1 MNEHEIDSK
10 IRDAFASVTPDIKA
24 SVLSDCKQKKGK
36 VIAMSNTSNNENKK
50 RPVWG
55 WIAAAAAALLLIAAA
70 PFAIRGAQGGAKA
83 AAKAAA
89 VSVMIDVN
97 PSIEMTVDG
106 DERVIE
112 AIPRN
117 PDGAVL
123 LDGMDL
129 SGSKVNV
136 AVDAV
141 VGSLLRRGYLNELAN
156 SVLISV
162 EGADSTLCERLR
174 GELTLDVADLLG
186 NGDFGF
192 AVMSQ
197 KLSDDPTV
205 SGIAEDYG
213 ITVGKAQLIASLC
226 AADPAYDVSS
236 LAALSINELGLIS
249 GRKTLESVE
258 TRGTS
263 SDRAYIG
270 REAALAKAFE
280 HAGISSAE
288 AGNVEIEMDIENGV
302 MVYDIEF
309 TAGGTEYDYEID
321 AVTGEVIKAENEPA
335 DTQAETPDP
344 TAAPDDSA
352 SAQHIGRKAALRA
365 ALAHAGVSESDAYD
379 VDIESDKEN
388 GRSVYD
394 VEFKA
399 GGNEYDYV
407 IDALTGEVLRYETES
422 ASGSA
427 PTAKPSSK
435 PNSSS
440 YIGRDAALDKALAHA
455 GLSLSAVSDI
465 EIELEKDDGSA
476 YYDVEFR
483 SGSKEYEY
491 RINAVSG
498 KVISNSSEHAG
509 DHHDHSASLSLIGED
524 RAWEIALR
532 KAGLSMNK
540 ISGKDIELDHE
551 NGVYIYELEFR
562 CEGFEYEVKINAA
575 TGAVMRFEKEL
586 DD

>member
-55 WIAAAAAALLLIAAA
+55 WIAAAAAALLLIVAA
-70 PFAIRGAQGGAKA
+70 PFAIRGAKGG
-83 AAKAAA
+83 AKAAA

-97 PSIEMTVDG
+97 PSIEMTVDS

-236 LAALSINELGLIS
+236 LAALSIN
-249 GRKTLESVE
+249 
-258 TRGTS
+258 
-263 SDRAYIG
+263 
-270 REAALAKAFE
+270 
-280 HAGISSAE
+280 
-288 AGNVEIEMDIENGV
+288 
-302 MVYDIEF
+302 
-309 TAGGTEYDYEID
+309 
-321 AVTGEVIKAENEPA
+321 
-335 DTQAETPDP
+335 
-344 TAAPDDSA
+344 
-352 SAQHIGRKAALRA
+352 
-365 ALAHAGVSESDAYD
+365 
-379 VDIESDKEN
+379 
-388 GRSVYD
+388 
-394 VEFKA
+394 
-399 GGNEYDYV
+399 
-407 IDALTGEVLRYETES
+407 
-422 ASGSA
+422 
-427 PTAKPSSK
+427 
-435 PNSSS
+435 
-440 YIGRDAALDKALAHA
+440 
-455 GLSLSAVSDI
+455 
-465 EIELEKDDGSA
+465 
-476 YYDVEFR
+476 
-483 SGSKEYEY
+483 
-491 RINAVSG
+491 
-498 KVISNSSEHAG
+498 
-509 DHHDHSASLSLIGED
+509 
-524 RAWEIALR
+524 
-532 KAGLSMNK
+532 
-540 ISGKDIELDHE
+540 
-551 NGVYIYELEFR
+551 
-562 CEGFEYEVKINAA
+562 
-575 TGAVMRFEKEL
+575 
-586 DD
+586 

>member
-1 MNEHEIDSK
+1 
-10 IRDAFASVTPDIKA
+10 
-24 SVLSDCKQKKGK
+24 
-36 VIAMSNTSNNENKK
+36 
-50 RPVWG
+50 
-55 WIAAAAAALLLIAAA
+55 
-70 PFAIRGAQGGAKA
+70 
-83 AAKAAA
+83 
-89 VSVMIDVN
+89 
-97 PSIEMTVDG
+97 
-106 DERVIE
+106 
-112 AIPRN
+112 
-117 PDGAVL
+117 
-123 LDGMDL
+123 
-129 SGSKVNV
+129 
-136 AVDAV
+136 
-141 VGSLLRRGYLNELAN
+141 
-156 SVLISV
+156 
-162 EGADSTLCERLR
+162 
-174 GELTLDVADLLG
+174 
-186 NGDFGF
+186 
-192 AVMSQ
+192 
-197 KLSDDPTV
+197 
-205 SGIAEDYG
+205 
-213 ITVGKAQLIASLC
+213 
-226 AADPAYDVSS
+226 
-236 LAALSINELGLIS
+236 INELGLIS

-288 AGNVEIEMDIENGV
+288 AVNVEIEMDIENGV

-335 DTQAETPDP
+335 DTQAETPKP

-407 IDALTGEVLRYETES
+407 IDAVTGEVLRYETES
-422 ASGSA
+422 ASGSV

-575 TGAVMRFEKEL
+575 TGVVMRFEKEL